1 MVLKRL
7 HNGHNAFYRVNFI
20 IGGKN
25 HLTNESKLQIIP
37 LGGLGEIGKNTTA
50 IRYNNQIL
58 LIDAGLAFPDD
69 EMFGSRPRDPGLYLP
84 H

>member
-1 MVLKRL
+1 MTRQ
-7 HNGHNAFYRVNFI
+7 N
-20 IGGKN
+20 
-25 HLTNESKLQIIP
+25 KLQIIP

-69 EMFGSRPRDPGLYLP
+69 DMLGVDLFPISLSPIILTSLKTKT
-84 H
+84 